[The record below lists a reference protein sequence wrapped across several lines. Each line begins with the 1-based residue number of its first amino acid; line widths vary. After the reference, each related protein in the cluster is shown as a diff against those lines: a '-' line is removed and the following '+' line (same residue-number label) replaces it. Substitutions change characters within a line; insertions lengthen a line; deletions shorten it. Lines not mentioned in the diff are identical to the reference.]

1 MVFTIRYRI
10 DQAIKLQDIS
20 KIVVI
25 TDAIPATKQIF
36 NTSVYLYQI
45 HSITISKNFRNFFK
59 KNSNNSISFWNY
71 PDSIKW
77 FLYSKVNKELKY
89 IKIDPIL
96 PSNVKIV
103 DGGPYFIF
111 SFHFYFIFPFF
122 SFFIFLFLE
131 QLGLGFISH
140 AVTSVTNW

>member
-1 MVFTIRYRI
+1 MLPLWSFIFVKAITNLSITLWMVFTIRYRI

-36 NTSVYLYQI
+36 NTSVYLYQL
-45 HSITISKNFRNFFK
+45 HSITISKNLRKFFK

-77 FLYSKVNKELKY
+77 SLYSKVNKELKY

-96 PSNVKIV
+96 PSKMSWK
-103 DGGPYFIF
+103 F
-111 SFHFYFIFPFF
+111 SRKEEYDSIIHR
-122 SFFIFLFLE
+122 
-131 QLGLGFISH
+131 
-140 AVTSVTNW
+140 